1 MLFSG
6 AMAGEDKT
14 HCACVCVPSI
24 QLWLASAVADALLL
38 LLGSQ
43 LVGTGNCRDTVEW
56 VKKRM
61 FWFGPK
67 VSAVGQQAIRDGR
80 IRRKRKK
87 WGRQDRIEW
96 WKSKKEEKRGRKPR
110 KSQSKR
116 MAEERLVLLL
126 LLEKPLLP
134 FFPFLAPSWI
144 SIRNRLEWRAPMVV
158 IAAAIVARRR
168 WCPLFQ
174 MPPVCP

>member
-1 MLFSG
+1 M
-6 AMAGEDKT
+6 
-14 HCACVCVPSI
+14 CVCVLSI
-24 QLWLASAVADALLL
+24 QLWLASAAAAALLL

-87 WGRQDRIEW
+87 WGRQDKAEW
-96 WKSKKEEKRGRKPR
+96 WKSKKEEERGRRAR
-110 KSQSKR
+110 KSQSR
-116 MAEERLVLLL
+116 QMAEERLVLLL
-126 LLEKPLLP
+126 P
-134 FFPFLAPSWI
+134 FFPFLASSWI